1 MHLAC
6 PFLRVNLDNAS
17 IFRTAGAQRHYF
29 LETNDACS
37 PNTVHIVFDLLW
49 HVKVDHLKKRAATEV
64 AYPFRSHKLFLLL
77 VYVGLTSLSLYVPIW
92 TTRHLRETKAAACHL
107 V

>member
-49 HVKVDHLKKRAATEV
+49 HVKVDHLKEGQRLKWLTLSGIIS
-64 AYPFRSHKLFLLL
+64 YSCCLHML
-77 VYVGLTSLSLYVPIW
+77 V
-92 TTRHLRETKAAACHL
+92 
-107 V
+107 